1 MSSSIQQL
9 VVETWVEYSI
19 ATLVVLLR
27 YYTRIRMVGIS
38 NLDYDDYIMPVA
50 WVSSRC
56 IILKGDN

>member
-1 MSSSIQQL
+1 MSSIQQL

-27 YYTRIRMVGIS
+27 YYTRIRMVGIR

-50 WVSSRC
+50 WVSHRC
-56 IILKGDN
+56 ILSNGDS

>member
-1 MSSSIQQL
+1 MSSIQQL

-27 YYTRIRMVGIS
+27 YYTRIRMVGIQ

-50 WVSSRC
+50 WVSHRYIASD
-56 IILKGDN
+56 GNS